1 MNMLNKEPERF
12 DIEALLPWHAA
23 GTLSRRDADR
33 VEQALAS
40 DRELQRRYALVREE
54 FAETIHLNESLG
66 APSSR
71 AMEKLFAAIDAE
83 EARAPRRR
91 ASFDFA
97 GRISEFLASFTPR
110 TLAWSATAAA
120 VAILVQAAVIT
131 AVVVKDPTCRAP
143 SASPAEPRDG
153 SFAMVRFVPQ
163 ATVADITKFLGAHK
177 ATVVEGPRE
186 PVGRP
191 TASSSPTANL
201 PDDEIGRIVKQMQD
215 ESKIVSFIATGR
227 GEVSRGG
234 LRVHRRGPNGP
245 PAGGGTAA

>member
-91 ASFDFA
+91 ASFDLA

-120 VAILVQAAVIT
+120 VAIVVQAAVIT
-131 AVVVKDPTCRAP
+131 AVVVKDREPRAT
-143 SASPAEPRDG
+143 SASPTRASSRRFLRGRELRSASDGGRDHQVPRRAQGHGGRGAHEPRW
-153 SFAMVRFVPQ
+153 A
-163 ATVADITKFLGAHK
+163 AI
-177 ATVVEGPRE
+177 
-186 PVGRP
+186 
-191 TASSSPTANL
+191 ASRSPT
-201 PDDEIGRIVKQMQD
+201 P
-215 ESKIVSFIATGR
+215 S
-227 GEVSRGG
+227 
-234 LRVHRRGPNGP
+234 
-245 PAGGGTAA
+245 